1 MSPRVAV
8 LGGGPGGAVAALRAA
23 QLGAD
28 VTLIERAHVGGTC
41 LNWGCIPTKALLAG
55 ADLLRRIRHAA
66 DFGIHL
72 GEPRIDFVRMMAR
85 KEEIVSRQRAG
96 VEAAIARKRIRLVR
110 GPGVVRDDGI
120 AVGDSLHPYDVAII
134 AVGTQPVLPPGI
146 DGTNPHVLTSD
157 DVLRLDRL
165 PHSMLILGGGVVG
178 CEYASLFA
186 ALGTRVTVVELLP
199 RLLTGVD
206 ERAAAHLQRAL
217 ERDGVRVLTS
227 RRLAELH
234 AADGGIAARLDDGTQ
249 VLADDLL
256 VAVGRAP
263 QTRGI
268 GLEEAGIVLDERGCV
283 RVDAYLRTT
292 NPRVYAIGDCVGGAQ
307 LAHKASAEG
316 HRAVENALGVHPAPM
331 DYTVVPSCIYTH
343 PEIACVGL
351 HATAAAAAGHRIT
364 TGQAR
369 FAGSGKA
376 LAEGDAEGFAQI
388 VADADTGRILGATLV
403 GLHAVEIIHEVAVAM
418 ADGLTLDDLGAV
430 IHAHPTV
437 SEVIMDAAQ
446 AGEGVAPYLS

>member
-1 MSPRVAV
+1 VSLRVAV
-8 LGGGPGGAVAALRAA
+8 LGAGPGGAVAALRAA

-28 VTLIERAHVGGTC
+28 VTLIERADVGGTC

-55 ADLLRRIRHAA
+55 ADLLRRIRQAA
-66 DFGIHL
+66 DFGIHVSK
-72 GEPRIDFVRMMAR
+72 PRIDFARMMAR

-96 VEAAIARKRIRLVR
+96 VEAAIARKRIHLVH
-110 GPGVVRDDGI
+110 GPGVLRDDGI
-120 AVGDSLHPYDVAII
+120 AVGDTRYPYDAAII
-134 AVGTQPVLPPGI
+134 AVGTQAVLPPGI
-146 DGTNPHVLTSD
+146 DTTNPHVLTSN

-165 PHSMLILGGGVVG
+165 PRSMLVLGGGVVG

-186 ALGTRVTVVELLP
+186 ALGTRVTIVELLP

-206 ERAAAHLQRAL
+206 ERAATYLQRAL
-217 ERDGVRVLTS
+217 ERDGVRVLTG
-227 RRLAELH
+227 RQLTDLRTGDA
-234 AADGGIAARLDDGTQ
+234 GIAARLDDGTD
-249 VLADDLL
+249 VSADDLL

-268 GLEEAGIVLDERGCV
+268 GLEEAGVVLDERGWI
-283 RVDAYLRTT
+283 RVDAYLRTD

-316 HRAVENALGVHPAPM
+316 HRAAENALGVHPAPM
-331 DYTVVPSCIYTH
+331 DYTVIPSCIYTH

-351 HATAAAAAGHRIT
+351 HAAAAAAAGHRVT

-388 VADADTGRILGATLV
+388 VADAGTGRILGATMV

-437 SEVIMDAAQ
+437 SEVVMDAAQ
-446 AGEGVAPYLS
+446 AGEGIAPYLS